1 MCENKEINECEN
13 MRNDAKVGH
22 KPDITSKTTDAIR
35 RKFILFG
42 DNDTKQII

>member
-1 MCENKEINECEN
+1 

-22 KPDITSKTTDAIR
+22 KPDIAYKTTDAIR
-35 RKFILFG
+35 SKFILFG